1 MPKKPTQRDCILAA
15 LKQHPYGG
23 RIEEAASRKYVKV
36 VLADGVVL
44 WIGKAGA
51 LRRGQTITGS
61 VPVNDRI
68 RQMVLNVGRELLGGD
83 QQC

>member
-1 MPKKPTQRDCILAA
+1 MAKQATIRECILAA
-15 LKQHPYGG
+15 LKQAPYGG

-51 LRRGQTITGS
+51 LRRGPTISGS
-61 VPVNDRI
+61 TPVNDRI
-68 RQMVLNVGRELLGGD
+68 RQMVINVGRELLEGK
-83 QQC
+83 